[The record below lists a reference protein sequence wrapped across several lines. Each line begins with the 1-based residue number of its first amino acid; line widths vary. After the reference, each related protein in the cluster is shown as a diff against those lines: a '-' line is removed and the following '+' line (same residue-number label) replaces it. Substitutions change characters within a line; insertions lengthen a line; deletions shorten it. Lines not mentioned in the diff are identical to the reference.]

1 MGLNE
6 QMAAVDQLMRRP
18 QDLSAILS
26 VGDDVAQ
33 IAATVDPERAA
44 AVHAVFAELVVAR
57 WWQPRFP
64 ATVAAL
70 RHFLGEGCA
79 SWLVGQAGFLSAE
92 GEDLR
97 GSALGRGVLR
107 LIELQAEGASEPA
120 GLDQVPE
127 WLLELCAYEYLLAVG
142 LPRRAAGE
150 ALDAELEQALLPDAT
165 WLQGGRLSHEVLV
178 VPFAWPIADLQE
190 EPHDADPDPHL
201 RVFWVE
207 GSSAAEVDAPHIAG
221 DALALLA
228 AGADDAAIEA
238 LDEDGAAALAW
249 LQELGLLRA
258 QD

>member
-18 QDLSAILS
+18 QDLALLLAG
-26 VGDDVAQ
+26 GDDVAA
-33 IAATVDPERAA
+33 IAATVDPERAG

-64 ATVAAL
+64 ATTAAL

-107 LIELQAEGASEPA
+107 LLELQGAGASEPA
-120 GLDQVPE
+120 GVNALPE
-127 WLLELCAYEYLLAVG
+127 WLGELCAYEYLLAVG

-150 ALDAELEQALLPDAT
+150 EIDAELEAALLPTST
-165 WLQGGRLSHEVLV
+165 WLSGGRLAREVLV
-178 VPFAWPIADLQE
+178 VPFTWPIAELQE

-207 GSSAAEVDAPHIAG
+207 GSSAAEIDAPHLAG
-221 DALALLA
+221 DALELLA
-228 AGADDAAIEA
+228 AGAEDAAICA

-249 LQELGLLRA
+249 LEELGLIR
-258 QD
+258 